1 MNDAALGGTQSTFI
15 SHIGQVITLPARGA
29 RCDRLDCEI
38 AGFSNL
44 AARVKIE
51 TGLVH
56 YYCAKREA
64 AAGADGVAT
73 WKRNKPLASWQR
85 QETTSLLM
93 RWECIF
99 APSEYTRLFLPENR
113 YSIYII

>member
-64 AAGADGVAT
+64 AAGADTGWLLGSVISL
-73 WKRNKPLASWQR
+73 WPPGNGKRRPH
-85 QETTSLLM
+85 
-93 RWECIF
+93 F
-99 APSEYTRLFLPENR
+99 
-113 YSIYII
+113 